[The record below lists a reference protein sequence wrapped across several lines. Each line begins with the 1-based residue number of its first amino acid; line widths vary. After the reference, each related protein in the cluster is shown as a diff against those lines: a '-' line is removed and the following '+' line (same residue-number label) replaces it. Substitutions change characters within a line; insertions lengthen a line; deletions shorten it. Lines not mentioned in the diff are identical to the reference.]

1 MNYIIRSIFLLL
13 IIQITFAFDQK
24 KLPKNAFIVA
34 KDGSGKYKTVK
45 YFLFYFIS
53 QKKKNK

>member
-45 YFLFYFIS
+45 
-53 QKKKNK
+53 